1 MGDPKK
7 PKKKYSRP
15 KKIWDK
21 ERIGV
26 DRELV
31 KEYGLRNKKELW
43 KAETFLREIRNQA
56 KLLIAKRGEEQA
68 DKEREQLISRLV
80 KLNLVNPGAVL
91 EDVLGLEL
99 KSVFDRRLQSLV
111 VKKGL
116 AKSIRQSR
124 QFIVHGHISIG
135 EGKINVPSYL
145 VKADEENKIKFSIN
159 SNLSK
164 DDHPERIKES
174 RKVKEE
180 KKKISIEDKDA
191 VELFEVA
198 AAEEEK

>member
-1 MGDPKK
+1 M
-7 PKKKYSRP
+7 
-15 KKIWDK
+15 
-21 ERIGV
+21 
-26 DRELV
+26 
-31 KEYGLRNKKELW
+31 
-43 KAETFLREIRNQA
+43 
-56 KLLIAKRGEEQA
+56 
-68 DKEREQLISRLV
+68 
-80 KLNLVNPGAVL
+80 
-91 EDVLGLEL
+91 EL

-145 VKADEENKIKFSIN
+145 VKADEESKIVFSRN

-164 DDHPERIKES
+164 EDHPERVKES
-174 RKVKEE
+174 RKVREE

-191 VELFEVA
+191 VEIFEEVA
-198 AAEEEK
+198 KEEE